1 MLTLRCDFSDKL
13 LNLALF
19 LMGLTSTFMI
29 LQFYNHGIVWF
40 LGTLSATVIII
51 TKRKINVKIFDVPFF
66 LFLISLLL
74 TVRFAVVS
82 VVSTAML
89 FLIALQLQSC
99 HKKEFHIFIQGVKVS
114 CLFNICWCILQFI
127 LFKFINFNINDF
139 LFIDTFHMVEKASF
153 DKYLTG
159 MAWHPINLAPVLL
172 LSVLFFDNWI
182 VWGMCFFIAVNASSS
197 TTILALVMAFFLLRM
212 KDIKLTYKLKKS
224 LPVHQSMI
232 IIIGAFI
239 LVIALYFLFPVILDE
254 LQRLLNRV
262 SGSTD
267 RSTYLHKRYYT
278 SVFYVFANSKPY
290 DILFGC
296 GYHQSGLVFSRLFNQ
311 FTRLTS
317 WSVESD
323 PMDYLYGNGII
334 GFSLFYTFLIG
345 NLIRSWFSDYKLFCF
360 YAVIIVCGIAY
371 NCQFEWVM
379 MLELIFEV
387 MRKKGINVFEKS
399 KHNKWHL
406 FDSYKDFAN
415 VIYDID

>member
-182 VWGMCFFIAVNASSS
+182 VWGMCFFIAVNDSSS
-197 TTILALVMAFFLLRM
+197 KTILALVMDFCLLRL
-212 KDIKLTYKLKKS
+212 KDIKMTYK
-224 LPVHQSMI
+224 
-232 IIIGAFI
+232 
-239 LVIALYFLFPVILDE
+239 
-254 LQRLLNRV
+254 
-262 SGSTD
+262 
-267 RSTYLHKRYYT
+267 
-278 SVFYVFANSKPY
+278 
-290 DILFGC
+290 
-296 GYHQSGLVFSRLFNQ
+296 
-311 FTRLTS
+311 
-317 WSVESD
+317 W
-323 PMDYLYGNGII
+323 
-334 GFSLFYTFLIG
+334 
-345 NLIRSWFSDYKLFCF
+345 
-360 YAVIIVCGIAY
+360 
-371 NCQFEWVM
+371 
-379 MLELIFEV
+379 
-387 MRKKGINVFEKS
+387 
-399 KHNKWHL
+399 
-406 FDSYKDFAN
+406 
-415 VIYDID
+415 